1 MADLNIG
8 IVRAQAES
16 RISEAQRPEI
26 RAESRQACL
35 DAHTL
40 ELDLA
45 QNQTAL
51 AKLESAE
58 QALAATTVR
67 GEADAAAG
75 AAATSEQQAADARR
89 EAESASLAAATLR
102 QQTAELQPQANL
114 LQARITGSDLMVT
127 FAGIALFR

>member
-1 MADLNIG
+1 
-8 IVRAQAES
+8 VPAQAET
-16 RISEAQRPEI
+16 RIAEDRRPELS
-26 RAESRQACL
+26 AESRQACL
-35 DAHTL
+35 DARTVD
-40 ELDLA
+40 LDLA

-67 GEADAAAG
+67 GEADAATS

-89 EAESASLAAATLR
+89 EAESPSLAIATFR
-102 QQTAELQPQANL
+102 QQTAELQPQVNL
-114 LQARITGSDLMVT
+114 LQARITGSDFMVT